1 MLRATDPA
9 GVVNTI
15 GYDSLSRKT
24 RYDNPDQNTTGHGYA
39 LSYLHDAGTGMLA
52 SITDAA
58 GGVERYAYDALGRV
72 TRRGLSDG
80 REIRQT
86 YDDASVNGNGKLATM
101 TILAADASTELSR
114 RHAYDCYGNTC
125 GETTEIAGAPAP
137 FVMAATF
144 DPLKRRVWQRY
155 PDGSALQRYYTYGV
169 MEWQKLDGA
178 LLFYPLERASATGN
192 PGKVDLSERLSAE
205 YVQPAGPALQR
216 TDRGG

>member
-86 YDDASVNGNGKLATM
+86 YDDASVNGNGKLATV

-178 LLFYPLERASATGN
+178 LLFYPLGGPRPRAIQARWT
-192 PGKVDLSERLSAE
+192 
-205 YVQPAGPALQR
+205 
-216 TDRGG
+216 

>member
-1 MLRATDPA
+1 
-9 GVVNTI
+9 
-15 GYDSLSRKT
+15 
-24 RYDNPDQNTTGHGYA
+24 
-39 LSYLHDAGTGMLA
+39 MLA

-178 LLFYPLERASATGN
+178 LLFYPLSGPRPRAIQARWT
-192 PGKVDLSERLSAE
+192 
-205 YVQPAGPALQR
+205 
-216 TDRGG
+216 